1 MPNARR
7 ITRLLASSGIAAA
20 LVTAATACGAGSKP
34 STSSPDSGAPS
45 SEGAS
50 TSPPEEFGLSLA
62 DLTVRIEN
70 TERLI
75 AACMNDAGF
84 VYVALDAATVR
95 TAMNSD
101 QTAAGL
107 SPEEYTQRFGL
118 GITTT
123 FDKPLITFAA
133 GPQNNA
139 TLDALA
145 ASDQV
150 AFRRSLWGE
159 MTEWNH
165 ARALEEEDF
174 SETGGCT
181 RAAAEQVYAPG
192 ELTGTYVNP
201 ADKLLAQDRRMIAAT
216 KSYAECMRA
225 AGFEFD
231 DPEQVSDDLKER
243 LSAIAQGQ
251 DPRSLTG
258 PALDALTAL
267 QSEELAIAPVHSD
280 CEDENIAPV
289 QEAIEAELYGG
300 SPT

>member
-7 ITRLLASSGIAAA
+7 FTRMLASSGIAVA
-20 LVTAATACGAGSKP
+20 LTAGTACGPGPKT
-34 STSSPDSGAPS
+34 STSSSGSGTPS
-45 SEGAS
+45 SDGSSE
-50 TSPPEEFGLSLA
+50 SPPEEFGLSLA

-123 FDKPLITFAA
+123 FDKPLVTFAA

-139 TLDALA
+139 TIDALA

-150 AFRRSLWGE
+150 AYRRSLWGE

-216 KSYAECMRA
+216 KQYAECMRA
-225 AGFEFD
+225 AGFEYD

-243 LSAIAQGQ
+243 LAAIIQGQ
-251 DPRSLTG
+251 DPRSLNG
-258 PALDALTAL
+258 PPLAALTAL
-267 QSEELAIAPVHSD
+267 QSEELAIAPVHRE
-280 CEDENIAPV
+280 CEDDNIAPV

>member
-1 MPNARR
+1 MSNARR
-7 ITRLLASSGIAAA
+7 ITRLIASSGIAVA
-20 LVTAATACGAGSKP
+20 LTAGTACGSGSKT
-34 STSSPDSGAPS
+34 STSSPGSGAPS
-45 SEGAS
+45 SDGS
-50 TSPPEEFGLSLA
+50 SKSPPEEFGLSLA

-70 TERLI
+70 TERSI

-123 FDKPLITFAA
+123 FDKPLVTFAA
-133 GPQNNA
+133 GPHNNA
-139 TLDALA
+139 TIDALA

-150 AFRRSLWGE
+150 AYRRSLWGE

-181 RAAAEQVYAPG
+181 RASAEQVYAPG

-216 KSYAECMRA
+216 KQYAECMRA
-225 AGFEFD
+225 AGFEYD
-231 DPEQVSDDLKER
+231 DPEHVSDDLTER
-243 LSAIAQGQ
+243 LAAIVQGQ

-258 PALDALTAL
+258 ATLAALTAL
-267 QSEELAIAPVHSD
+267 QSEELAIAPVHRE
-280 CEDENIAPV
+280 CEDDNIAPV